1 LKDIQ
6 IISEILDGNK
16 NRYSEIMEKYHK
28 EVFKYTF
35 NIIGDYQLTED
46 ITQEVF
52 FKIYQNLDRYDNS
65 RASFRTWMYRITSN
79 YVLNYIKSKKY
90 KEFYQSVEI
99 NEDLIKSNDDI
110 EDNIEKDE
118 KIRQVLEVMNRILKP
133 KHYQIM
139 SLHFFSDLSVKE
151 ISKTMEIPEK
161 TIYKAI
167 NSSIQKIKKEVD
179 LDDEVE

>member
-1 LKDIQ
+1 
-6 IISEILDGNK
+6 
-16 NRYSEIMEKYHK
+16 
-28 EVFKYTF
+28 
-35 NIIGDYQLTED
+35 
-46 ITQEVF
+46 
-52 FKIYQNLDRYDNS
+52 
-65 RASFRTWMYRITSN
+65 MYRITSN